1 MPIYKY
7 LVLNKSINPEYIEIE
22 QSLKDAPLAEHPLT
36 GEPIQRVP
44 ESPSLSLKHS
54 SVREKKILSHENLQ
68 KNGFSVL
75 EKDQSTKGYTQT
87 VGKNPHL
94 DFCND

>member
-1 MPIYKY
+1 MPIYRY

-54 SVREKKILSHENLQ
+54 SVREKKNPLS
-68 KNGFSVL
+68 
-75 EKDQSTKGYTQT
+75 
-87 VGKNPHL
+87 
-94 DFCND
+94 